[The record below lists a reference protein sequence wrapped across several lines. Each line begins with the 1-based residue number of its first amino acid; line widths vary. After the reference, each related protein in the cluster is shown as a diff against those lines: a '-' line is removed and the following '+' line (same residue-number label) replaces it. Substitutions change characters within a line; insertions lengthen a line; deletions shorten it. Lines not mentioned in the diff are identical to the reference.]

1 MVHSACS
8 SCKGLG
14 QEIRYYI
21 LATATYE
28 GEGVK
33 KIPKMQITSQISE
46 VKSMCNNFFFFAP
59 NTITPDPSS
68 SQWSKEEGVPDYFGI
83 DTART
88 WNCAE

>member
-14 QEIRYYI
+14 REIRYYI

-33 KIPKMQITSQISE
+33 KIPKIQITY
-46 VKSMCNNFFFFAP
+46 K
-59 NTITPDPSS
+59 PD
-68 SQWSKEEGVPDYFGI
+68 I
-83 DTART
+83 
-88 WNCAE
+88 